1 MRKLKL
7 FPRTYLFTITLIS
20 TIILI
25 SHILIYLLLPTFYV
39 NKKKEEVKNIG
50 QTLVNKIN
58 GKDEQEISK
67 IVKGYADKY
76 DLYILMTIGN
86 KTSTFQG
93 IKLTDIYIDAEIIKD
108 DLTIIPNIN
117 ESIESNIEEAD
128 NRIENNMDSYI
139 SIKNSAI
146 VRKEQFNISS
156 GEYGNLK
163 IIMNL
168 EAFKEARDTIFM
180 VLPYTLI
187 ISVIISLIAAYIY
200 AKKITSPIKSICQ
213 VTKEMEKLNKR
224 AICKVETDDEIGD
237 LARNINNLYE
247 RLLSTIYSL
256 EQEIENVSKSE
267 KLKVDFLRS
276 ASHELKTPLMNIHIM
291 LENMLLDI
299 GKYKNHYIYL
309 EKCKDVVEDLGNMV
323 QKILD
328 TSRFNSLDS
337 KNKEDVDLLEV
348 LEEVIKPYELIA
360 KSKNINMIVNYNNS
374 FTFNLDRELFNKAL
388 SNIISNAVKYTEE
401 YKEIRVYFKDKAL
414 VIENECVPISK
425 EHLENIFKAF
435 YRIEFHRNRDNGG
448 NGLGLYIVK
457 QVLSTHKIPF
467 SFEAIE
473 GGMRFIILFENKI

>member
-20 TIILI
+20 MIILI
-25 SHILIYLLLPTFYV
+25 SHILIYLLLPTFYT
-39 NKKKEEVKNIG
+39 NKKKEEAKNIG
-50 QTLVNKIN
+50 QTLANEISA
-58 GKDEQEISK
+58 KDEQEINK
-67 IVKGYADKY
+67 IVKSYADKY
-76 DLYILMTIGN
+76 DLYILMNIGD
-86 KTSTFQG
+86 KTRTFQG
-93 IKLTDIYIDAEIIKD
+93 VKLTNIYIDAEILKD
-108 DLTIIPNIN
+108 DITVIPNIN
-117 ESIESNIEEAD
+117 TIIESNREEVD
-128 NRIENNMDSYI
+128 NSIENNMNSYI
-139 SIKNSAI
+139 NIKNSAI
-146 VRKEQFNISS
+146 VRKEKFNISN
-156 GEYGNLK
+156 GDFGDLK

-187 ISVIISLIAAYIY
+187 ISLVISSIAAYVY
-200 AKKITSPIKSICQ
+200 AKKITNPIKNICHA
-213 VTKEMEKLNKR
+213 TKEMEGLNEG
-224 AICKVETDDEIGD
+224 AICKIETNDEIGD

-267 KLKVDFLRS
+267 KMKVDFLRS

-309 EKCKDVVEDLGNMV
+309 EKCKDVVDNLNNMV
-323 QKILD
+323 QEILD
-328 TSRFNSLDS
+328 TSRFNSLS
-337 KNKEDVDLLEV
+337 NGNKEEVDLLEV

-374 FTFNLDRELFNKAL
+374 FIFNVDRELFNKAL
-388 SNIISNAVKYTEE
+388 SNIISNAVKYTDE
-401 YKEIRVYFKDKAL
+401 YKEIRVYFKDKSL
-414 VIENECVPISK
+414 IVENECIPIPK

-435 YRIEFHRNRDNGG
+435 YRMEFHRNKDAGG
-448 NGLGLYIVK
+448 NGLGLYIVD

-467 SFEAIE
+467 VFEAIE
-473 GGMRFIILFENKI
+473 NGMRFTILFENKI